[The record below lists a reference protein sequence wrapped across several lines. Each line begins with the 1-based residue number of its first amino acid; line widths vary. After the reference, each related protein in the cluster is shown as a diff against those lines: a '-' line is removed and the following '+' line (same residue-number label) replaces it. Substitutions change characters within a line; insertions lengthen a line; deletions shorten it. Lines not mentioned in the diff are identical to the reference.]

1 MLEPIYVS
9 PFIIGAR
16 HVFKTMLDI
25 DLVNREPV
33 AKGSRRTTADVTGV
47 IGFTGDREGTM
58 TVSMSTST
66 ALTIYS
72 RLFNEQYSKITPEI
86 IDAVGEL
93 TNIIS
98 GQARKELEKQ
108 GLHVVAYVPMVFSG
122 KGVEIN
128 FITKGMPTTV
138 PFSFTLDGAREEL
151 SLDCVFE

>member
-1 MLEPIYVS
+1 
-9 PFIIGAR
+9 
-16 HVFKTMLDI
+16 MLDI

-33 AKGSRRTTADVTGV
+33 VKGIRITTADVTGV

-98 GQARKELEKQ
+98 GQARKELENQ
-108 GLHVVAYVPMVFSG
+108 GLHVVAYVPIVFSG
-122 KGVEIN
+122 KGVKIS